1 MKLNALRGFQG
12 EEWIRYKQEINKEN
26 RIAIHLLALA
36 GLPLSLLNAAAQL
49 ATSGVGPALICSLFM
64 ALYFLVFLLAE
75 HFWLPQDYP
84 HATGLLYALESPV
97 MVMALLLGTALDPGR
112 QAITV
117 LLFMIALPVFIMD
130 RPLRL
135 ILFSSV
141 WVAAFLPLCFLFKDR
156 SVWATDVVHIMEFYV
171 TTMALVNVIM
181 RVRIESLRHLLREE
195 YHLEH
200 EQRTGCLNRYALA
213 SRAAAYAGRR
223 VTVLL
228 ADMDRFMLYN
238 DFYGHEAGQKIMDF
252 FTATLMNSFGPENT
266 YHYNGDEFLCVAA
279 DGGPDACQEKIAQC
293 REALNEFT
301 LEGKKLPLTCA
312 FGYAVGTPA
321 TTKEFHEMLQLA
333 DINAHKAKRA
343 GPGGFLGDEFSPDTL
358 RAGIAQSNLTT
369 HAQASEIDQLTG
381 LPGMS
386 YFVSRSD
393 ALLGKVV
400 DFTRHPV
407 VGCFQLLHMRAFNDA
422 FGYTQGDALIAETAR
437 LLQRYF
443 TNRYICHITAAQ
455 FGILCYENE
464 VEDALNKVNEAL
476 HAYKPG
482 FPVTGKAGFARC
494 TEGESVISLLDRA
507 RVAQKTLLND
517 KETVFCYYDQKIDA
531 EMRFNKYI
539 ISHVDEA
546 IEKGYLQVYYQPIAR
561 TVTGHICNEE
571 ALSRWNDPQYG
582 FLTPDRFIHTLED
595 NGLLYKVNLFV
606 VSRVLRDF
614 KRRQELGVPI
624 VPVSVNLSRR
634 DFEACD
640 MVREITDRVDAS
652 GFSRGLLKIEITE
665 SAFIKNQELLKREVA
680 RFRKNGFEVWMDDFG
695 SEYSTLNLLQEL
707 DFDLI
712 KIDMQFMKNFS
723 IYGKNY
729 IIVSDILDM
738 AKRMGITTL
747 IEGVEKWEDYRILQS
762 LGCEKIQGYLFNRP
776 NSFDYIVD
784 RALHKTGLTFE
795 DPEAAPYYEA
805 VGRIDLSEPLA
816 HSGMVEARVDSEV
829 PAGVLET
836 RDGHL
841 TCLRGNARFLRMLEG
856 LGALAPD
863 SEGQPPF
870 RPLEDNAPEEF
881 LSAVAHCA
889 ETEGWINYSCYTEE
903 EGSLNMYLRQA
914 SSARY
919 RGGAAILVVA
929 LHSQGK

>member
-1 MKLNALRGFQG
+1 MKLNALRSYQG
-12 EEWIRYKQEINKEN
+12 EEWVRYKKEINKEN

-36 GLPLSLLNAAAQL
+36 GLPLSMMNAAAQL
-49 ATSGVGPALICSLFM
+49 ATSGVGPALTCSLFM
-64 ALYFLVFLLAE
+64 TLYFLVFLLAE
-75 HFWLPQDYP
+75 HFWLPNDYP
-84 HATGLLYALESPV
+84 RATGLLYALESPV
-97 MVMALLLGTALDPGR
+97 MVMSLLLGTVLDPGQ
-112 QAITV
+112 QAIMV
-117 LLFMIALPVFIMD
+117 LLFLIALPVFIMD
-130 RPLRL
+130 RPIRL
-135 ILFSSV
+135 VLFSGV

-213 SRAAAYAGRR
+213 SRAAAYTGQQ

-228 ADMDRFMLYN
+228 ADLDRSKLYN

-252 FTATLMNSFGPENT
+252 FTATLMDCFGPDQT
-266 YHYNGDEFLCVAA
+266 YHYNGDEFLCVAK
-279 DGGPDACQEKIAQC
+279 GSWPDACEEKIAKC
-293 REALNEFT
+293 REALSGFC
-301 LEGKKLPLTCA
+301 LEERKLPLTCA
-312 FGYAVGTPA
+312 FGYATGTPA
-321 TTKEFHEMLQLA
+321 TLKEFREIIQLA
-333 DINAHKAKRA
+333 DINAHKAKKA
-343 GPGGFLGDEFSPDTL
+343 GPGGLLGDEFSPETL
-358 RAGIAQSNLTT
+358 RAGIAQSNLNT

-393 ALLGKVV
+393 ALLSKVA
-400 DFTRHPV
+400 DFSRHPV
-407 VGCFQLLHMRAFNDA
+407 VGCFQLIHMRAFNDA

-437 LLQRYF
+437 LLQQHF

-464 VEDALNKVNEAL
+464 VEDALKKVNDAL

-482 FPVTGKAGFARC
+482 FPVAGKAGFARC
-494 TEGESVISLLDRA
+494 VEGVSVISLLDRA
-507 RVAQKTLLND
+507 RIAQKSLLIGKD
-517 KETVFCYYDQKIDA
+517 AVFCYYDH
-531 EMRFNKYI
+531 EMDQELQFRKYI

-561 TVTGHICNEE
+561 TVTGHVCNEE
-571 ALSRWNDPQYG
+571 ALSRWDDPKYG
-582 FLTPDRFIHTLED
+582 FLMPDRFIHTLED
-595 NGLLYKVNLFV
+595 DGLLYKVNLFV
-606 VSRVLRDF
+606 VSQVLRDF

-634 DFEACD
+634 DFENCD
-640 MVREITDRVDAS
+640 MVQEITDMVDAS
-652 GFSRGLLKIEITE
+652 GFSRGMLKIEITE
-665 SAFIKNQELLKREVA
+665 SAFVESQELLKREVG

-729 IIVSDILDM
+729 IIISDILDM

-747 IEGVEKWEDYRILQS
+747 IEGVENWEHYQILQA

-776 NSFDYIVD
+776 NSFAYIVD

-816 HSGMVEARVDSEV
+816 HGGVVEARVDSEV
-829 PAGVLET
+829 PAGVLEL
-836 RDGHL
+836 REGHL
-841 TCLRGNARFLRMLEG
+841 TCLRGNARFLRMLESI
-856 LGALAPD
+856 GALAPE
-863 SEGQPPF
+863 SENTPF
-870 RPLEDNAPEEF
+870 RPLGDNAPDDF
-881 LSAVAHCA
+881 LSAAVRCCEA
-889 ETEGWINYSCYTEE
+889 EGWINYSCFTEE
-903 EGSLNMYLRQA
+903 EGPLTMYLRQA
-914 SSARY
+914 SPARS
-919 RGGAAILVVA
+919 RGGAAILGVA
-929 LHSQGK
+929 LHSQEK

>member
-1 MKLNALRGFQG
+1 MKLNALRSYQG
-12 EEWIRYKQEINKEN
+12 EEWVRYKQEINKEN

-36 GLPLSLLNAAAQL
+36 GLPLSLMNAAAQL
-49 ATSGVGPALICSLFM
+49 ATSGVGPALTCSLFM
-64 ALYFLVFLLAE
+64 TLYFLVFLLAE

-84 HATGLLYALESPV
+84 RATGLLYILESPV
-97 MVMALLLGTALDPGR
+97 MVMSLLLGTVLDPGR

-117 LLFMIALPVFIMD
+117 LLFLIALPMFIMD

-135 ILFSSV
+135 ALFSGV
-141 WVAAFLPLCFLFKDR
+141 WVAAFLALCFLFKDR
-156 SVWATDVVHIMEFYV
+156 SLWATDAVHIMEFYV
-171 TTMALVNVIM
+171 TTVALVNVIM
-181 RVRIESLRHLLREE
+181 RVRMESLRHLLREE

-213 SRAAAYAGRR
+213 SRAADYAGQH
-223 VTVLL
+223 VTVVL
-228 ADMDRFMLYN
+228 ADMDRFTLYN

-252 FTATLMNSFGPENT
+252 FTATLMENFGPDHT
-266 YHYNGDEFLCVAA
+266 YHYNGDEFLCVVK
-279 DGGPDACQEKIAQC
+279 GPWPDACESKIAQC
-293 REALNEFT
+293 RETLNGFC
-301 LEGKKLPLTCA
+301 LEERKLPLTCA
-312 FGYAVGTPA
+312 FGYATGTPA
-321 TTKEFHEMLQLA
+321 TMKEFQEMIQLA
-333 DINAHKAKRA
+333 DINAHKAKKA
-343 GPGGFLGDEFSPDTL
+343 GPSGLLGDEFSPDTL
-358 RAGIAQSNLTT
+358 RAGIAQSNITT

-400 DFTRHPV
+400 DFSRHPV

-422 FGYTQGDALIAETAR
+422 FGYAQGDALIAETAK
-437 LLQRYF
+437 LLQQHF
-443 TNRYICHITAAQ
+443 TKRYICHITAAQ

-464 VEDALNKVNEAL
+464 VEDALKKVNEAL
-476 HAYKPG
+476 HAYRPG
-482 FPVTGKAGFARC
+482 FPVRGKAGFARC
-494 TEGESVISLLDRA
+494 TEGVSVISLLDRA
-507 RVAQKTLLND
+507 RIAQKSLID
-517 KETVFCYYDQKIDA
+517 GSDAVFCYYDQ
-531 EMRFNKYI
+531 EMDEELQFRKYI
-539 ISHVDEA
+539 TSHVDEA

-571 ALSRWNDPQYG
+571 ALSRWDDPKYG
-582 FLTPDRFIHTLED
+582 FLMPDRFIHTLEN

-606 VSRVLRDF
+606 VSQVLRDF
-614 KRRQELGVPI
+614 QRRQDLGVPI

-634 DFEACD
+634 DFEKCD
-640 MVREITDRVDAS
+640 MVREIMDRVDAS
-652 GFSRGLLKIEITE
+652 GFSRRMLKIEITE
-665 SAFIKNQELLKREVA
+665 SAFIENQELLKREVG
-680 RFRKNGFEVWMDDFG
+680 RFRENGFDVWMDDFG

-729 IIVSDILDM
+729 IIISDILDM

-747 IEGVEKWEDYRILQS
+747 IEGVESWEHYQILQS

-776 NSFDYIVD
+776 NSFAYIVD

-816 HSGMVEARVDSEV
+816 HGGMMEARVDSEV
-829 PAGVLET
+829 PAGVLEL
-836 RDGHL
+836 REGHL
-841 TCLRGNARFLRMLEG
+841 TCLRGNARFLRMLESI
-856 LGALAPD
+856 GALAP
-863 SEGQPPF
+863 ETENTPF
-870 RPLEDNAPEEF
+870 RPLEDNAPDDF
-881 LSAVAHCA
+881 MSAAARCCEA
-889 ETEGWINYSCYTEE
+889 EGWINYSCFTEE
-903 EGSLNMYLRQA
+903 EGPMNMYLRQA
-914 SSARY
+914 SPARY
-919 RGGAAILVVA
+919 RGGAAVLVVA